1 VQPDDLLPEA
11 STCFNQ
17 LKLPRYTS
25 KEKMRK
31 QIICAFTNDNESMN
45 AEHDQLAREM
55 RREHVED
62 RRNSYDDQSD
72 QEE

>member
-1 VQPDDLLPEA
+1 
-11 STCFNQ
+11 
-17 LKLPRYTS
+17 
-25 KEKMRK
+25 MRK

-45 AEHDQLAREM
+45 AEHDVNAREM
-55 RREHVED
+55 RREHGGGGED